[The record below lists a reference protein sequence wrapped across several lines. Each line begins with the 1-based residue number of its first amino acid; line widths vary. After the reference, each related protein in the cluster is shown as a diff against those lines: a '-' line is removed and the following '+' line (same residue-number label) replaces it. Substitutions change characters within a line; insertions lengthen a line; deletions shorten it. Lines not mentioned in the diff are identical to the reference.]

1 MWLRVA
7 SSNNNPRF
15 IASFYFQCVRETG
28 GSFREEELKYIAIL
42 RNVMFHAGCLSLV
55 RTDAG
60 TENSALA
67 VVQPILRH
75 CHTDEFAQEKSH
87 RYGKSITNQVLK
99 MHDYFWSKT
108 IVED

>member
-28 GSFREEELKYIAIL
+28 
-42 RNVMFHAGCLSLV
+42 GCLSLV